1 MKNNNKNINNEIW
14 SFRWCRDG
22 HVRVGPTLISPY
34 QQHKTEFLCSQIS
47 RHLLKNIASLIR
59 LGRTHHTL
67 TNIHSLVRQFLP
79 IGPQHH
85 SRHLRPCHPWFPHRS
100 ARHRTGI
107 RSRIRRIERGLH
119 NWIQRKRNAPR
130 LGIIGPTLLAPQWSC
145 WSFFCDTSINSRRWR
160 CTPRCIPSSATYT
173 RRPRVCAHSNK
184 LREAWKYS
192 LATSGQLSRRTG
204 AYRRPTGSAHTLWGC
219 SFERFV
225 MLRPR
230 REACVREE
238 EAKSHGKD

>member
-85 SRHLRPCHPWFPHRS
+85 SRHLRPCHPWAHRS
-100 ARHRTGI
+100 ARHRTGF

-119 NWIQRKRNAPR
+119 NWIQRKRNVPR

-145 WSFFCDTSINSRRWR
+145 WSFFAI
-160 CTPRCIPSSATYT
+160 PR
-173 RRPRVCAHSNK
+173 
-184 LREAWKYS
+184 L
-192 LATSGQLSRRTG
+192 
-204 AYRRPTGSAHTLWGC
+204 
-219 SFERFV
+219 
-225 MLRPR
+225 
-230 REACVREE
+230 VREDE
-238 EAKSHGKD
+238 GAHPDVSLLRLPTPIGFASVPTPTSLGKLGSTH